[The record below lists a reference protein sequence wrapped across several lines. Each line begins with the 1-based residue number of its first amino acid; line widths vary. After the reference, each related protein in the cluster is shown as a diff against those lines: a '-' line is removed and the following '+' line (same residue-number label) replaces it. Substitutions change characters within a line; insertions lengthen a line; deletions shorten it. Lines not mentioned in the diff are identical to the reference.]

1 MIFFTEKKD
10 SFDYDLQRTCPTCTT
25 SFRGKYCSRCG
36 EKIIEPNE
44 RSLQYFFKELLNA
57 FTFLDGKFPRS
68 FKLLARSPGELSS
81 HIVKGIRQP
90 FMKPVSLF
98 FVANFLYFFLP
109 SFEVFN
115 TTFKSQM
122 DSKPVGLVVHE
133 LVEKR
138 VGDQSITI
146 EKLEIL
152 YNQNSGD
159 WAKLLL
165 VIIVVLFSGMLT
177 LVNFS
182 RSRFYSD
189 HLTLSFEFLSYTILF
204 VALIF
209 RGITAVF
216 YFTGAWLSVNMQ
228 WLFQDERIFLLP
240 TICVL
245 LLYFLVRAQRT
256 FYQNSWFIS
265 FTKSLVLLVGFAGVV
280 VIYRF
285 ILFIVIFNSL

>member
-1 MIFFTEKKD
+1 MKLFKRREDT
-10 SFDYDLQRTCPTCTT
+10 FDYNLERTCLTCGT
-25 SFRGKYCSRCG
+25 SFQGKFCCRCG
-36 EKIIEPNE
+36 EKIVETKE
-44 RSLQYFFKELLNA
+44 RSLRYFFQELLNA

-68 FKLLARSPGELSS
+68 FNLLVRKPGELSS
-81 HIVKGIRQP
+81 NFVKGIRQP
-90 FMKPVSLF
+90 YMKPVSLF

-115 TTFKSQM
+115 TTFYSQM
-122 DSKPVGLVVHE
+122 DSKPLGSVVQE

-138 VGDQSITI
+138 VQDQPIAI
-146 EKLEIL
+146 GNLEIL

-165 VIIVVLFSGMLT
+165 VIIVVLFSGILT

-189 HLTLSFEFLSYTILF
+189 HLALSFEFLSYTILF

-209 RGITAVF
+209 RAITAVL
-216 YFTGAWLSVNMQ
+216 YITGTWLSINMR
-228 WLFQDERIFLLP
+228 WLFDDETVFLLP
-240 TICVL
+240 TVCVL

-256 FYQNSWFIS
+256 FYQNSWFIALI
-265 FTKSLVLLVGFAGVV
+265 KSVVLLGGFAAVIM
-280 VIYRF
+280 IYRF
-285 ILFIVIFNSL
+285 ILFLVTFNSI

>member
-1 MIFFTEKKD
+1 MKLFTRKKD
-10 SFDYDLQRTCPTCTT
+10 SFDYDLQRTCLNCTT
-25 SFRGKYCSRCG
+25 SFQGKFCNRCG
-36 EKIIEPNE
+36 EKILEINE
-44 RSLQYFFKELLNA
+44 RSLPYFFQELLNA

-68 FKLLARSPGELSS
+68 FTLLVRKPGELSS
-81 HIVKGIRQP
+81 NIVKGIRQP

-98 FVANFLYFFLP
+98 FVANFLYFFFP

-115 TTFKSQM
+115 TRFNAQL
-122 DSKPVGLVVHE
+122 DSRPFGFVVQE

-138 VGDQSITI
+138 IHDQSIAI
-146 EKLEIL
+146 ENLEIL

-189 HLTLSFEFLSYTILF
+189 HLTLSFEFLSYTILI

-216 YFTGAWLSVNMQ
+216 YFTGSWLSLNMQ
-228 WLFQDERIFLLP
+228 WLFEDERFFLLP
-240 TICVL
+240 SVCVL

-256 FYQNSWFIS
+256 FYQNSWFIAS
-265 FTKSLVLLVGFAGVV
+265 IKSAVLLVGFAVV
-280 VIYRF
+280 VTIYRF
-285 ILFIVIFNSL
+285 ILFIVTFSSL